1 MKVRLSIRGWRIIAL
16 LALAAGILFYYRSY
30 FFFDVYID
38 ITRAGPGPFSVGAVL
53 LSFGA
58 AVALTWG
65 LLYLGRLKR
74 HGWTAL
80 LMLAVLAAPPVYT
93 GAELFANGATAP
105 DPGFSLALHEAF
117 TALHRE
123 AVAGGTAVTVDF
135 RKMSGD
141 RPWERMLIFGP
152 YSSGEQVNKALG
164 FQWTKEDFFTSH
176 ERDYR
181 ILFVQGDRVVGEL
194 GFDGLIRSAPSE
206 YKPGE
211 AVFELTNK
219 PDPYG
224 AGDHPTMFELSP
236 ARTGETS

>member
-1 MKVRLSIRGWRIIAL
+1 MRVLIAL
-16 LALAAGILFYYRSY
+16 GAGTLFYYCSY

-80 LMLAVLAAPPVYT
+80 LMLAGLAAPPVYT
-93 GAELFANGATAP
+93 GAKLLANGATAP
-105 DPGFSLALHEAF
+105 DPGFSLALREAF

-123 AVAGGTAVTVDF
+123 VVAEGTAVSVDF

-164 FQWTKEDFFTSH
+164 FQWTKEDFFTAH

-181 ILFVQGDRVVGEL
+181 ILFVQGERVVGEL

-224 AGDHPTMFELSP
+224 AGDHPTIFELSP